1 MQKPAYD
8 SIPDPFGRRFGSP
21 SIWRSSFACPPCQ
34 AEAMDVETCPLHEDF
49 MKPMA
54 PPPSP
59 TSVMAEPYGLP
70 PPLMATTSPY
80 DILSREPQILTLISL
95 AVSELTFNPQGD
107 PATIINTRLQELAQV
122 NPQLVQFVMQH
133 PQDLW
138 ALCRNYS
145 APVAQTFAPAP
156 ASPQPP
162 PSLAPMSE
170 PFRTRG
176 ESHVAAGLHARR
188 QLGFSGQAPPAVNYH
203 PGRPMQEERNALGI
217 ELGPA
222 AVQVVT
228 ATGSPRQLAVQQ
240 LVSATGSPW
249 QFCAQVLEKCG
260 NDPQRALDSIIQRRQ
275 RLIAHCNS
283 CIDPACQTCQKVR
296 AFLAQHQQQQRP

>member
-1 MQKPAYD
+1 
-8 SIPDPFGRRFGSP
+8 
-21 SIWRSSFACPPCQ
+21 
-34 AEAMDVETCPLHEDF
+34 
-49 MKPMA
+49 
-54 PPPSP
+54 
-59 TSVMAEPYGLP
+59 
-70 PPLMATTSPY
+70 MATTSPY
-80 DILSREPQILTLISL
+80 DIMSREPQILTLISL
-95 AVSELTFNPQGD
+95 VVSELTFNPRGD
-107 PATIINTRLQELAQV
+107 PATIINTRLQQLAQV
-122 NPQLVQFVMQH
+122 DPQLVQFIMQH

-162 PSLAPMSE
+162 PTLAPMSAS
-170 PFRTRG
+170 FSIRG

-188 QLGFSGQAPPAVNYH
+188 QLGFSGQAPPAVNCH
-203 PGRPMQEERNALGI
+203 PGRPIQEERNAPGT
-217 ELGPA
+217 EPQRYSSPE

-240 LVSATGSPW
+240 LVNATGSPW
-249 QFCAQVLEKCG
+249 QFCARALEKCG
-260 NDPQRALDSIIQRRQ
+260 NDPQRALDWIVQNRKQ

-296 AFLAQHQQQQRP
+296 AFLAQQQEQQQQQQQRP